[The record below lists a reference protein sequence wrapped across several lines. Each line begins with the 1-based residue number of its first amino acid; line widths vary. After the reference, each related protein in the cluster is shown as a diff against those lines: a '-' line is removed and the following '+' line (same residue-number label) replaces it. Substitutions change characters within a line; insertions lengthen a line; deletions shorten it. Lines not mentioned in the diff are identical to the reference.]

1 MARAIGAAMS
11 LLGAPENS
19 RNSFPDS
26 RTFSLNL
33 PRGTVLEMLN
43 GIARAHGEV
52 SWEWQENTPEDKEF
66 FGGRRFL
73 ILFSLRRGGHGF
85 AIP

>member
-11 LLGAPENS
+11 LLGAPES

-52 SWEWQENTPEDKEF
+52 SWEWQENTPEDREF
-66 FGGRRFL
+66 FGGRRFSL
-73 ILFSLRRGGHGF
+73 LFSLRRVGHGF